1 MSQSLVF
8 ILLLLA
14 LVLPLLGAIVLR
26 LLAPRLTPAPL
37 YGAAAL
43 IFAVAVVSV
52 LMLARSN
59 ISSLQVGG
67 LSLLLPVSGPDDQN
81 IALPELPDVPGLVAA
96 TPTAAGV
103 PTAAISAPAVTATA
117 GLNLT
122 PTQAPAQAPPTT
134 VATAIPPTEA
144 PTVAPP
150 TEAPTVAPPTEAPT
164 VAPSGPRTY
173 TVQPGDTLRSIAA
186 QFNVGVQAII
196 DANKLTP
203 AQADSLRVGQVLV
216 IP

>member
-8 ILLLLA
+8 ILLMLA

-26 LLAPRLTPAPL
+26 VLAPRLTAAPL

-43 IFAVAVVSV
+43 IFSVAVVSV

-67 LSLLLPVSGPDDQN
+67 LSLLLPVSGPDDQD
-81 IALPELPDVPGLVAA
+81 IALPPLTDLPALDAA
-96 TPTAAGV
+96 TPTTAGS
-103 PTAAISAPAVTATA
+103 PTTASSTPALTATA
-117 GLNLT
+117 GPT
-122 PTQAPAQAPPTT
+122 VTQVPTQALPTAAATALPPTAAPTASPTAAPTAAPPT
-134 VATAIPPTEA
+134 A
-144 PTVAPP
+144 
-150 TEAPTVAPPTEAPT
+150 
-164 VAPSGPRTY
+164 APSGPRSY
-173 TVQPGDTLRSIAA
+173 TVQPGDTLRGIAE
-186 QFNVGVQAII
+186 QFNVSVQAII
-196 DANKLTP
+196 DANDLTP

>member
-26 LLAPRLTPAPL
+26 LLAPRLAPAPL

-43 IFAVAVVSV
+43 IFAVAIISV

-67 LSLLLPVSGPDDQN
+67 LSLLLPVSGPDDQD
-81 IALPELPDVPGLVAA
+81 IALPELPDVSALDAATPAGAA
-96 TPTAAGV
+96 TPTAASS
-103 PTAAISAPAVTATA
+103 TPALTATA
-117 GLNLT
+117 GLTLT
-122 PTQAPAQAPPTT
+122 QAPTQAAPTAA
-134 VATAIPPTEA
+134 ATAIPPTEA
-144 PTVAPP
+144 PTAAPP
-150 TEAPTVAPPTEAPT
+150 TEAPTAIPPTVPPT
-164 VAPSGPRTY
+164 AAPSGPRTY
-173 TVQPGDTLRSIAA
+173 TVQPGDTLRSIAE